1 MVVLLNT
8 DYGVVRPILVV
19 VDGCFRLFVGFV
31 CGLLLE
37 LMVLWFGCGLV
48 ADLLLAGC

>member
-8 DYGVVRPILVV
+8 DYGVVRLILVV

-31 CGLLLE
+31 CGLLQ
-37 LMVLWFGCGLV
+37 LMGLWFGCGLV
-48 ADLLLAGC
+48 ADLLLVGC